1 MLSEDLAGVTVR
13 EAGPADAVGGVT
25 PRWVA
30 LPESV
35 EEVSAV
41 LRACAA
47 RDLAVV
53 PAGGG
58 TKLHWGAPPER
69 LDVLLDLCCMNEIV
83 EHAAGD
89 LVVRAQAG
97 VTMDRLAAELA
108 GSGQEL
114 ALDVPFT
121 EGTTIGGTLAAAVA
135 GPRAFRYGT
144 ARDLLIGITVVL
156 PDGTVARSGG
166 KVVKNVAG
174 YDLGKLFTGS
184 FGTLG
189 VIADA
194 TFRLHPLPADR
205 RWIVAVVEPPP
216 VSERGPCQLRELAAM
231 LAAAQEEPSA
241 VELDWPHGQ
250 GPVWM
255 TVLVEGAAAAGRAR
269 ALAER
274 MDQVV
279 SGAVTGVREEPPP
292 QWGLIV
298 DDGLLAEVR
307 YPPAALTGVL
317 DAVHYSGFSLR
328 GSAVTGRLWL
338 ELWGEQDEQ
347 DEEKVSG
354 AVAALRERLEGLG
367 ARLVVHATPYESVER
382 WGRVGA
388 LPLMRRVKE
397 RFDPGRLMSP
407 GRFAGGI

>member
-1 MLSEDLAGVTVR
+1 MSSDALAATGVTIR
-13 EAGPADAVGGVT
+13 EAGPDDAVCGVS

-30 LPESV
+30 LPETV

-47 RDLAVV
+47 GDLAVV

-58 TKLHWGAPPER
+58 TKLHWGPPPER
-69 LDVLLDLCCMNEIV
+69 LDVLLDLCCLNEIV

-97 VTMDRLAAELA
+97 VTMDALADRLA

-114 ALDVPFT
+114 ALDVPFP

-189 VIADA
+189 VIAEA

-205 RWIVAVVEPPP
+205 RWVVAVVEPPR
-216 VSERGPCQLRELAAM
+216 VSEPGPCQVRELAAM

-255 TVLVEGAAAAGRAR
+255 TVLVEGAAAEARAR

-274 MDQVV
+274 MGDV
-279 SGAVTGVREEPPP
+279 VTGVREEPPP

-298 DDGLLAEVR
+298 NDDLLCEVR
-307 YPPAALTGVL
+307 YPPAALTEVL

-338 ELWGEQDEQ
+338 ELWGDE
-347 DEEKVSG
+347 DEEKVTA
-354 AVAALRERLEGLG
+354 AVGALRDRLESCG
-367 ARLVVHATPYESVER
+367 ARLIVHATPYESVDR

-397 RFDPGRLMSP
+397 QFDPGRRMSP
-407 GRFAGGI
+407 GRFVGGI

>member
-1 MLSEDLAGVTVR
+1 
-13 EAGPADAVGGVT
+13 
-25 PRWVA
+25 
-30 LPESV
+30 
-35 EEVSAV
+35 
-41 LRACAA
+41 
-47 RDLAVV
+47 
-53 PAGGG
+53 
-58 TKLHWGAPPER
+58 
-69 LDVLLDLCCMNEIV
+69 
-83 EHAAGD
+83 
-89 LVVRAQAG
+89 
-97 VTMDRLAAELA
+97 
-108 GSGQEL
+108 
-114 ALDVPFT
+114 
-121 EGTTIGGTLAAAVA
+121 
-135 GPRAFRYGT
+135 
-144 ARDLLIGITVVL
+144 
-156 PDGTVARSGG
+156 
-166 KVVKNVAG
+166 
-174 YDLGKLFTGS
+174 
-184 FGTLG
+184 
-189 VIADA
+189 
-194 TFRLHPLPADR
+194 
-205 RWIVAVVEPPP
+205 
-216 VSERGPCQLRELAAM
+216 
-231 LAAAQEEPSA
+231 
-241 VELDWPHGQ
+241 
-250 GPVWM
+250 
-255 TVLVEGAAAAGRAR
+255 
-269 ALAER
+269 
-274 MDQVV
+274 V